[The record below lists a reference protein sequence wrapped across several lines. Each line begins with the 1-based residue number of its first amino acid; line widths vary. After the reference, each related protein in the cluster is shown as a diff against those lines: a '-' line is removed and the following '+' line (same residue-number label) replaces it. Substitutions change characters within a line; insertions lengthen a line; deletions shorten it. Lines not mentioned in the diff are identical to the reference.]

1 MQALATTTPH
11 SLKCRADIEDLF
23 RLDVE
28 HPEDLI
34 DVLRHL
40 PESLFALLQALRE
53 YGQLSR
59 APFGGATPQP
69 KIDESV
75 DERED
80 RNDHFP
86 ISRQRPKLE
95 VSFAAR
101 RQK

>member
-23 RLDVE
+23 RPDVE

-40 PESLFALLQALRE
+40 PKSLFALLQALRE

-59 APFGGATPQP
+59 APFGRATTLP
-69 KIDESV
+69 KVDESTQ
-75 DERED
+75 ERED
-80 RNDHFP
+80 CNAHFP
-86 ISRQRPKLE
+86 ISRQRPKLK

-101 RQK
+101 R